1 MSHGRPD
8 LRLDAPVLEPSED
21 LVQRLAATARSSRVP
36 HLAHRHRLA
45 VVAASFLGVSAIS
58 VGGAWA
64 VGAIDVPGVPSS
76 PLKQEATLPP
86 PAPDRSGGDSGADS
100 GTGPAAQL
108 PPRWNDP
115 SPAPPDD
122 PVDESPAEPREQ
134 DAPGRGSR
142 DAAPKESNPGQGET
156 RREDKGDNGKRKGQD
171 RDDPPGQGQGRGNQD
186 GNGRAQEK
194 PDREA
199 GDAGRSAEARQER
212 ERGDQGG

>member
-21 LVQRLAATARSSRVP
+21 LVQRLAATARSSRVS
-36 HLAHRHRLA
+36 HVAHRHRVA

-76 PLKQEATLPP
+76 PLKQEAT
-86 PAPDRSGGDSGADS
+86 PAPPDRDHSEGDSGADP
-100 GTGPAAQL
+100 GTGPAAEL
-108 PPRWNDP
+108 PPRWSDP
-115 SPAPPDD
+115 SPAEPAD
-122 PVDESPAEPREQ
+122 PVDEAPAVPREKG
-134 DAPGRGSR
+134 APGARR

-171 RDDPPGQGQGRGNQD
+171 KDEPPGQGQGRGNQD
-186 GNGRAQEK
+186 GNGRAREK
-194 PDREA
+194 PDRET
-199 GDAGRSAEARQER
+199 GDSGRGAEVRQER